1 MAIDAQRECSR
12 ADRPGTITKGE
23 RAQSAVGNRRQ
34 LVGVG
39 VEQLTALL
47 ELDACIIEQGLKR
60 TLEKSAAMVV
70 LRKQKSAHRDSN
82 SLVQSGSAI
91 SLILFGDQAEHATYP
106 YCDRGLLAAI

>member
-70 LRKQKSAHRDSN
+70 LRKQ
-82 SLVQSGSAI
+82 SLRIGTRMCLAQSGSAI